1 MDLVL
6 VSVHELCTSRHILGM
21 YSLFEIAQQPLYMET
36 FLPIGVALFSLHLVS
51 LCLGALCM
59 YLCSVVGH

>member
-21 YSLFEIAQQPLYMET
+21 YSLFEIAQQPLYMEA
-36 FLPIGVALFSLHLVS
+36 FLPIGIALYILHLFS

-59 YLCSVVGH
+59 YLCSVVDH

>member
-21 YSLFEIAQQPLYMET
+21 YSLFGIAQQLLYMEA
-36 FLPIGVALFSLHLVS
+36 FLPIGLVCFWFLFAWG
-51 LCLGALCM
+51 LCACICVL
-59 YLCSVVGH
+59 